1 MKIDKTQ
8 KFKCPICSREYFKG
22 DWANIVAHLKKK
34 HSISSKEYYDE
45 YLKKETDGI
54 CKNCGK
60 ETRFLSISK
69 GYKETCSFAC
79 TNMLKYGVD
88 NPWKAKEVKE
98 KIKDTNR
105 KRYGVDFAAQSAQM
119 KQASRKTF
127 IEKYGVDNPWKA
139 EEVKEKIKQTN
150 LERRGV
156 EYSSQDPSTREKFK
170 ETCNQRY
177 GGVGW
182 ASKELQE
189 KMKQTSLEN
198 YGVEDP
204 SHSKEAE
211 EKRRK
216 TFENKYGEG
225 VTCPFVAKEVQEKI
239 KQTNLDKHGVS
250 NPWKSKKIRDKIK
263 KTNLKKFNVDNPWK
277 AKEVINKIKNTKTRN
292 LQTFEKEN
300 DVILLKKLNL
310 DYTHRVSKDLDT
322 IEFKDRLFIKNSDIK
337 LAKELDKKYREDAKV
352 YNSKY
357 EAEIHSW
364 LSSIYSG
371 EILVNKYGI
380 IKDDTKKQLD
390 FYIPEK
396 RLAIEFNGDFVH
408 SANYGKSADYHLN
421 KTNLCSEQGIRL
433 IHIFEHEWLTKQ
445 DILKSII
452 SSALGIYKTRVYA
465 RKCEVREVS
474 SSEARIFLE
483 TNHLQGFIP
492 SSDRVGLYYNNELIQ
507 LLCFGKNRFK
517 RDEIELL
524 RMCTKLDTQV
534 VGGFSKLLKYQPY
547 EEFISYVDLSKFSA
561 NGYLKNS
568 FEIISQSSPNYKY
581 IKGERVLNR
590 LRAQKHK
597 LPKLLG
603 DNFDASKT
611 ESENMQDAG
620 WWKVYDCGNLKLL
633 YSRS

>member
-1 MKIDKTQ
+1 MDNQI
-8 KFKCPICSREYFKG
+8 FKCSICGKECEVKYGSFSK
-22 DWANIVAHLKKK
+22 HLKT
-34 HSISSKEYYDE
+34 HNLAPKEYYDE
-45 YLKKETDGI
+45 YLKRDKEGI
-54 CKNCGK
+54 CRNCDK
-60 ETRFLSISK
+60 PTKFLGLLL
-69 GYKETCSFAC
+69 GYRDCCSRTC
-79 TNMLKYGVD
+79 TNILKYGVD
-88 NPWKAKEVKE
+88 NPWKSKEIRTKIAKTKLD
-98 KIKDTNR
+98 KYGDATFTNR
-105 KRYGVDFAAQSAQM
+105 EKARETCRKNFGVDYSFQS
-119 KQASRKTF
+119 
-127 IEKYGVDNPWKA
+127 
-139 EEVKEKIKQTN
+139 EEVKEKIKKTTLDRHGVENIFQLDSVKEKVEKTN
-150 LERRGV
+150 LE
-156 EYSSQDPSTREKFK
+156 K
-170 ETCNQRY
+170 Y
-177 GGVGW
+177 GAKRPW
-182 ASKELQE
+182 MSENIQE
-189 KMKQTSLEN
+189 KSRQVRKNNIIN
-198 YGVEDP
+198 YC
-204 SHSKEAE
+204 
-211 EKRRK
+211 
-216 TFENKYGEG
+216 T
-225 VTCPFVAKEVQEKI
+225 
-239 KQTNLDKHGVS
+239 
-250 NPWKSKKIRDKIK
+250 
-263 KTNLKKFNVDNPWK
+263 
-277 AKEVINKIKNTKTRN
+277 
-292 LQTFEKEN
+292 EN
-300 DVILLKKLNL
+300 DCILINDLEL
-310 DYTHRVSKDLDT
+310 DYPSKILDDINVLTHGRQY
-322 IEFKDRLFIKNSDIK
+322 FIRNSDIE
-337 LAKELDKKYREDAKV
+337 LAKELDKKYREEAKV

-390 FYIPEK
+390 FYILDK
-396 RLAIEFNGDFVH
+396 KLAIEFNGDFIH
-408 SANYGKSADYHLN
+408 SANFGKSANYHLN

-492 SSDRVGLYYNNELIQ
+492 SSYRVGLYYNNELIQ

-547 EEFISYVDLSKFSA
+547 EEFISYIDLSKFSA
-561 NGYLKNS
+561 NGYLKNG

-581 IKGERVLNR
+581 IKGERIPNR

-603 DNFDASKT
+603 DDFDASKT
-611 ESENMQDAG
+611 ESKNMQDAG